1 MEQLAYQLAFQS
13 KMAPELN
20 CYEIIEDLGVC
31 LFVFCYNGAGWPSYP
46 RKVFVAT
53 QSGAELP
60 V

>member
-1 MEQLAYQLAFQS
+1 
-13 KMAPELN
+13 MAPELN